1 MALLR
6 KMTCNIRHPMSLCH
20 PVQYYGVATVS
31 RLPKIIGLICRISSL
46 LSGSFAKET
55 CNLKEPTNHSHLIV
69 ESLIPMQICIASK
82 AFPCIQCCS
91 VLQQSVTAECCRVL
105 QCVAALCNTLQHSAA
120 LQCVAQVESAQPMCS
135 IYSLRTVC
143 NIPCALSIQ
152 NAHSLTSH
160 MLLYS
165 CRKLCNFPC
174 ALFIQNVHC

>member
-160 MLLYS
+160 VLY
-165 CRKLCNFPC
+165 
-174 ALFIQNVHC
+174 LFRMHIL